1 MAHPGSSSVASSGAS
16 SSAVAGP
23 ERLYAGYLIA
33 QAICG
38 VVLWVVFAGVPTV
51 RGWFELAADRHAVMD
66 AFVFADLVV
75 VVLGSALS
83 AWGIAGRRSWAVPMV
98 AFTAGAIL
106 YPTLYLIGW
115 VSFKGTGALCL
126 AIMVPSTTLTCWVA
140 YQVWKASNSGT
151 RPRAVGS

>member
-1 MAHPGSSSVASSGAS
+1 VPSPVRP
-16 SSAVAGP
+16 SAVSASTVTGN
-23 ERLYAGYLIA
+23 ERLYAGYLIV
-33 QAICG
+33 QAVCG
-38 VVLWVVFAGVPTV
+38 VVLWLIFAGVPTV

-75 VVLGSALS
+75 VVLGSGLS
-83 AWGIAGRRSWAVPMV
+83 AWAIAARKSWAVPIV

-140 YQVWKASNSGT
+140 YQTWKAS
-151 RPRAVGS
+151 R